1 MNWESGS
8 TNQRWMYL
16 YHHLMILGVYA
27 EACMYIS
34 VYIHAFVPILV
45 EGTNMDVQ

>member
-1 MNWESGS
+1 
-8 TNQRWMYL
+8 
-16 YHHLMILGVYA
+16 MILGVHA